1 MLRPVNSIYIEANG
15 QQINVGKVICEC
27 DDGLKLCNPRQYI
40 TNTEWKEMQK
50 NFENGDQTVSDMVYH
65 CVGIF
70 QNNIALKPI
79 EKKWIDELISMGYQ
93 VENKLVYEIKEDK

>member
-27 DDGLKLCNPRQYI
+27 DDDLKLCNHRQYI

-50 NFENGDQTVSDMVYH
+50 NFEIGDQTVSDMVYH
-65 CVGIF
+65 CVGTF